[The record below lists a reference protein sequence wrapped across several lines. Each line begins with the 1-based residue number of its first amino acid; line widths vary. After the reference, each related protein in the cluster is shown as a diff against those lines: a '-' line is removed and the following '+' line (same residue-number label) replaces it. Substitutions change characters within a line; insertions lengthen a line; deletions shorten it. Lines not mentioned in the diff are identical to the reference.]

1 MKFINNIKLFIIL
14 FVLMTFSVSV
24 FAVDPLK
31 KNKVFFYTFGP
42 GTAFDMIGRNRTLP
56 SPATDEYA
64 YYMDQLILGPNSLE
78 RSLLG
83 LKSSF
88 TLVGPSNCG
97 GANYLKFFNT
107 SNRIM
112 TFSFCRTIV
121 PYQNQEGVAGA
132 LLKAQRRAKTAMYRT
147 LFISYNS
154 MDTRV
159 RPDNFIIRNRDYSC
173 FAPSVTTQF
182 SEKCE

>member
-1 MKFINNIKLFIIL
+1 MINNFKLAIIIL
-14 FVLMTFSVSV
+14 VLSTLSISI

-31 KNKVFFYTFGP
+31 KNKVHFYKFGP
-42 GTAFDMIGRNRTLP
+42 GTAFDMIGRFRTLP
-56 SPATDEYA
+56 SPTTDEYA
-64 YYMDQLILGPNSLE
+64 YYMDQLIQGPNSYE
-78 RSLLG
+78 RSLIG
-83 LKSSF
+83 LRSSF
-88 TLVGPSNCG
+88 TLEGPSNCG

-121 PYQNQEGVAGA
+121 PYKNQEGVAGA
-132 LLKAQRRAKTAMYRT
+132 QLSAERRTKIAMYRT

-154 MDTRV
+154 RDTSI
-159 RPDNFIIRNRDYSC
+159 RPDNFIIRNKDYSC
-173 FAPSVTTQF
+173 FAPSITTQF